1 MCRSPVG
8 RVSMPDI
15 GVGEEVVEGMVVVI
29 WVLDE
34 RTVMD
39 WVVDVEV
46 RIVVRVYYLSL
57 QVRVFSTAA
66 QVEMKL

>member
-1 MCRSPVG
+1 M
-8 RVSMPDI
+8 

-29 WVLDE
+29 WVTDE

-46 RIVVRVYYLSL
+46 RIVVRVCYLSL
-57 QVRVFSTAA
+57 RVRVFNTAA